1 MIEMLK
7 RSLKPTDPGRPAL
20 VAFALA
26 ALALGVAGY
35 FHGHLYHEGYR
46 QVSVV
51 GPLFFLNVIGTAS
64 VMLLL
69 IGGLVLPFVGGV
81 LSISLGAIV
90 SIIIS
95 HSSSFFRFAEAG
107 YQTTAVVIIVAE
119 SVAVLSTLVGLVLAR
134 ERLTAAMAGTAV
146 TS

>member
-1 MIEMLK
+1 MRGLMAGML
-7 RSLKPTDPGRPAL
+7 RPVDPGRPAT

-26 ALALGVAGY
+26 AVALGIAGY

-51 GPLFFLNVIGTAS
+51 GPLFFLNVIGTA
-64 VMLLL
+64 VVILLL
-69 IGGLVLPFVGGV
+69 LGGLVLPFVGGA

-95 HSSSFFRFAEAG
+95 HSSSFFGFSESG
-107 YQTTAVVIIVAE
+107 YQTTAVVILVAE
-119 SVAVLSTLVGLVLAR
+119 IAAVVLTLAGLALGRRA
-134 ERLTAAMAGTAV
+134 LTASLGMTAR
-146 TS
+146 